1 MKRFFTAGKL
11 PACDIPKKLQP
22 VATIVA
28 TGCCSPQNDFKP
40 IGGFFDDKT
49 FFQHV
54 TIFSPTR
61 NARRHLPRLA
71 EALSFK
77 TAWGERKKIN
87 SA

>member
-28 TGCCSPQNDFKP
+28 TGCCSPQNSFKI
-40 IGGFFDDKT
+40 IGGFPYDKT

-54 TIFSPTR
+54 TIFFPTR
-61 NARRHLPRLA
+61 NARGHLPRRA

-77 TAWGERKKIN
+77 TAWGERKENN
-87 SA
+87 SS